1 MADSRLQHNLETKT
15 REVVDDMLDAT
26 AQPACHAYQKDCKET
41 ALKLLKTLNVFESNC
56 QSLMSKIQTNKEI
69 VYSMYEEITNKM
81 KAQRNSEKQRGSFV
95 TCVEK
100 EKELFLRANN
110 DMSIL
115 QRQILKSQKELKA
128 ININVLDKLDG
139 FVGQGEVIN
148 NNGDDDS
155 DSDYTVGADGD
166 GHSEYTSD
174 FENLS
179 DSDNSVKDEHTTKSN
194 EKRIEY
200 ENKLQS
206 INISSDEVNES
217 NASYSGN
224 TLVPRLKP
232 HVHSTNSSRNR
243 DASHISKTNAVPIG
257 ESQSKTSTPST
268 IYNSKLTKPKPSTN
282 RLPSRIE
289 ARAGQEMN
297 QSAQLER
304 RQTMSIDVQSIHQL
318 IKRSGKKLL
327 PLREETVM
335 NFKELLNMI
344 PSPNDLPSLKKD
356 MPAIRKA
363 NVNKDS
369 TLTMVICQRH
379 DVLQR
384 NWTDVK
390 LFTDYYLV
398 IIQKTAISSGSNE
411 YLNKYNIESGEIMAW
426 LWLPGAGRMCKIGE
440 AGRIGVL
447 QIGKKERCIS
457 VIQTTKHIF
466 NANEQQLRKVYHI
479 NIEQAYTSICHL
491 EILHPQGSEDQLK
504 FAAVYSAE
512 RKGEIKEEIDIINS
526 VISMTS
532 SRMSKSV
539 ATATKIARLVGIC
552 SIDALGGDKL
562 VISLHSNIICLDIR
576 GRVICDI
583 EAISR
588 VTDICCTKDFIFACI
603 CDKGQIMQIQVC
615 GNSWKIVNN
624 NIIQNENIKPSQ
636 VSVCGRQVLIREF
649 IMDKFKSE
657 IILRVMKMQS

>member
-1 MADSRLQHNLETKT
+1 MADSRLQHTSETKN
-15 REVVDDMLDAT
+15 REAVDGRSDAT
-26 AQPACHAYQKDCKET
+26 AQPTCPAYLKDCKET
-41 ALKLLKTLNVFESNC
+41 AIKLLKTLNVFESDC

-69 VYSMYEEITNKM
+69 VSSMYEEINNKM

-95 TCVEK
+95 TCVENGK
-100 EKELFLRANN
+100 EWFLRANN
-110 DMSIL
+110 EMSFL

-128 ININVLDKLDG
+128 ISINVLDNKSDG
-139 FVGQGEVIN
+139 YVGHDEDIN
-148 NNGDDDS
+148 NNWDDDS
-155 DSDYTVGADGD
+155 DSDYTAGADDD
-166 GHSEYTSD
+166 GLSEYTSD

-179 DSDNSVKDEHTTKSN
+179 DSDNSVKDEHTTKPN
-194 EKRIEY
+194 EKSIESK
-200 ENKLQS
+200 NKLQS

-217 NASYSGN
+217 DASYTGS
-224 TLVPRLKP
+224 TLVPKLLP
-232 HVHSTNSSRNR
+232 NVYSTNTSRNR
-243 DASHISKTNAVPIG
+243 DAPLISNTNAVPIG
-257 ESQSKTSTPST
+257 ESQSRTVMPLTM
-268 IYNSKLTKPKPSTN
+268 YNPKLTKPKHSTN
-282 RLPSRIE
+282 ILPSRIQ
-289 ARAGQEMN
+289 AHASQEMI
-297 QSAQLER
+297 QSAKIER
-304 RQTMSIDVQSIHQL
+304 KQAMSIDVQSIHQL
-318 IKRSGKKLL
+318 MKRSGKKLL

-344 PSPNDLPSLKKD
+344 PSPNDLPSLKRD
-356 MPAIRKA
+356 M
-363 NVNKDS
+363 S
-369 TLTMVICQRH
+369 TIGNPILTMVVCQRH
-379 DVLQR
+379 NVLQR
-384 NWTDVK
+384 NWIDVK
-390 LFTDYYLV
+390 LFTDFYLV
-398 IIQKTAISSGSNE
+398 IIQKTATNSGSNE
-411 YLNKYNIESGEIMAW
+411 YLNKYNIVSGEIMAW

-440 AGRIGVL
+440 DGRIGVL

-457 VIQTTKHIF
+457 VVQTTRHIF
-466 NANEQQLRKVYHI
+466 NANEQELRKVYHI

-576 GRVICDI
+576 GRVICDM

>member
-1 MADSRLQHNLETKT
+1 MADSRLQHTSETKN
-15 REVVDDMLDAT
+15 REAVDGRSDAT
-26 AQPACHAYQKDCKET
+26 AQPTCPAYLKDCKET
-41 ALKLLKTLNVFESNC
+41 AIKLLKTLNVFESDC

-69 VYSMYEEITNKM
+69 VSSMYEKMNNKM
-81 KAQRNSEKQRGSFV
+81 KAQRNSEKQHGSFV
-95 TCVEK
+95 TCVENGK
-100 EKELFLRANN
+100 EWFLRVNN
-110 DMSIL
+110 EMSLL

-128 ININVLDKLDG
+128 ISINVLDNKSDG
-139 FVGQGEVIN
+139 YVGHDEVIN
-148 NNGDDDS
+148 NNEDDDS
-155 DSDYTVGADGD
+155 DSDYTAGADDD
-166 GHSEYTSD
+166 GLSEYTSD

-179 DSDNSVKDEHTTKSN
+179 DSDNSVEDEHTTKPN
-194 EKRIEY
+194 EKRIESK
-200 ENKLQS
+200 NKLQS

-217 NASYSGN
+217 DASYSGS
-224 TLVPRLKP
+224 TLVPKLLP
-232 HVHSTNSSRNR
+232 NVYSTNTSRNR
-243 DASHISKTNAVPIG
+243 GAPLISNTNAVPIG
-257 ESQSKTSTPST
+257 MSQSRTVMPST
-268 IYNSKLTKPKPSTN
+268 MYNPKLAKPSTN
-282 RLPSRIE
+282 KLPSRIE
-289 ARAGQEMN
+289 AGASQEMI
-297 QSAQLER
+297 QSAKIER
-304 RQTMSIDVQSIHQL
+304 RQAMSIDVQSIHQL
-318 IKRSGKKLL
+318 MKRSGKKLL

-344 PSPNDLPSLKKD
+344 PSPNDLPSLKRD
-356 MPAIRKA
+356 M
-363 NVNKDS
+363 S
-369 TLTMVICQRH
+369 TIGKPILTMVVCQRH
-379 DVLQR
+379 NVLQR
-384 NWTDVK
+384 NWIDVK

-440 AGRIGVL
+440 DGRIGVL

-457 VIQTTKHIF
+457 VVQTTRHIF
-466 NANEQQLRKVYHI
+466 NANEQELRKVYHI

-512 RKGEIKEEIDIINS
+512 RKGVIKEKIDIINS

-576 GRVICDI
+576 GRVICDM

-588 VTDICCTKDFIFACI
+588 VTDICCTKDF
-603 CDKGQIMQIQVC
+603 
-615 GNSWKIVNN
+615 
-624 NIIQNENIKPSQ
+624 
-636 VSVCGRQVLIREF
+636 
-649 IMDKFKSE
+649 
-657 IILRVMKMQS
+657 